1 MSTPAA
7 SPTIRVSIVGGS
19 GYGGGEVLRLLL
31 DHPHIHV
38 AQVTSRQQAGVF
50 VHSLH
55 PNLRGRTSLAFVR
68 PDELE
73 PCDVLFLCLPH
84 GEASKQ
90 IEHFAALAPR
100 IVDLSADFRLRDK
113 AAYQKWYEEPHPA
126 PAWLDRFVYGLPE
139 LRRTQLRAAK
149 LASGVGC
156 NATAMNLALLPL
168 AKAGL
173 IDRAICDLKVGSS
186 EAGNAV
192 SPGSHHPERAGA
204 VRSYAPAGH
213 RHAAEVEQE
222 LMLEHG
228 RFDLHVSITSV
239 ELVRGVLCTAHVL
252 PKRPVDEKELWKLFR
267 ETYKGE
273 PFVRLVKD
281 RVGVYR
287 FPEPKILAGTN
298 YADVG
303 FAVEDGGRRVVILS
317 AIDNL
322 MKGAAGS
329 AVQCMNLMLDLPEA
343 TGLTFSGLHPI

>member
-1 MSTPAA
+1 MSTPH
-7 SPTIRVSIVGGS
+7 SPTRVSIVGGS

-31 DHPHIHV
+31 DHPHIQV

-84 GEASKQ
+84 GEACKQ

-126 PAWLDRFVYGLPE
+126 TAWLDRFVYGLPE
-139 LRRTQLRAAK
+139 LRRTQLRTAK
-149 LASGVGC
+149 LAGGVGC

-239 ELVRGVLCTAHVL
+239 ELVRGVLCTAHVF
-252 PKRPVDEKELWKLFR
+252 PKRPVDEKDLWKLFR

-287 FPEPKILAGTN
+287 FPEPKILSGTN

-303 FAVEDGGRRVVILS
+303 FAVEDGGRRVVIIS